1 MSMTVKN
8 DGFLYKKDHWGEEA
22 DIGDVIVYS
31 KGSLLYTGYILG
43 FTKSGIYVSTVD
55 GIPWKSHLLRNHNSR
70 KYFRYICF
78 KIVDKNTE
86 IPEALK
92 PFCYFHQM

>member
-1 MSMTVKN
+1 MNTTVKN
-8 DGFLYKKDHWGEEA
+8 NEFVYKKDHWGEEA
-22 DIGDVIVYS
+22 DIGDIIVYS
-31 KGSLLYTGYILG
+31 GGSQLHTGYILG
-43 FTKSGIYVSTVD
+43 FTKNGIYISTLD
-55 GIPWKSHLLRNHNSR
+55 GLSWKSHLLINHNSR

-78 KIVDKNTE
+78 KIVEKNTE